1 MPPDDER
8 NATHPSPA
16 EQRRAAVAEHVGRAA
31 EDFTKADLQA
41 IADGGL
47 MDANRIYLPAGRLSE
62 AEARAREARILR
74 GESQ

>member
-1 MPPDDER
+1 MPLDDWQ
-8 NATHPSPA
+8 NVTHLSPA
-16 EQRRAAVAEHVGRAA
+16 EQRRSAVKEHVGTSAN
-31 EDFTKADLQA
+31 DFTKADLQA

-62 AEARAREARILR
+62 ADARAREARILR